1 MKKFHFKSSW
11 MNLKSVTKAF
21 FLFHNSNTLI
31 FTHSEPPF
39 IKTLHTFNS
48 LKALRWLKESSVTEK
63 CHFSSFENVWSKL
76 VPVSKTIALQ
86 VGRFL
91 TLVVFFVLAGEPRDW
106 KGSATF
112 PEAQKVCWSTMLSNI
127 FIYFLS
133 HLTDTVSSLFTL
145 FRAGIADFTCRNQVS
160 SRTQGLWLQPFL
172 HLFVYRVHK
181 GVLLSKG
188 AINPEGYM
196 PVLPSYTLKETCPFL
211 PWSKPVVILADI
223 LLMPLLALV
232 H

>member
-1 MKKFHFKSSW
+1 MKKFQFKSSW

-39 IKTLHTFNS
+39 IKTLHAFNS

-91 TLVVFFVLAGEPRDW
+91 TLVVFFVLAG
-106 KGSATF
+106 GATRLERQRNF
-112 PEAQKVCWSTMLSNI
+112 PWSTQVCWSTMISNI

-160 SRTQGLWLQPFL
+160 SRTQSLWLQPFL
-172 HLFVYRVHK
+172 HLSVYTKGYSYLRV
-181 GVLLSKG
+181 LS
-188 AINPEGYM
+188 
-196 PVLPSYTLKETCPFL
+196 TLK
-211 PWSKPVVILADI
+211 DI
-223 LLMPLLALV
+223 CLSSQATHWRKLALFFLDQSQLWYWPTSFLC
-232 H
+232 HCCH

>member
-1 MKKFHFKSSW
+1 MKKFQFKSSW
-11 MNLKSVTKAF
+11 MNLKNVTKAFF

-91 TLVVFFVLAGEPRDW
+91 TLVVFFVLAG
-106 KGSATF
+106 GATRLERQCHF
-112 PEAQKVCWSTMLSNI
+112 PWSTQVCWSIMLSNI

-133 HLTDTVSSLFTL
+133 HLTDTVSSLFLL
-145 FRAGIADFTCRNQVS
+145 FRAGISDFTCRNQVS

-172 HLFVYRVHK
+172 HLSMYTKGCSCLRV
-181 GVLLSKG
+181 LS
-188 AINPEGYM
+188 
-196 PVLPSYTLKETCPFL
+196 TLK
-211 PWSKPVVILADI
+211 DI
-223 LLMPLLALV
+223 CLSSQATHWRKLALFFLDQSQLWYRPTSFLC
-232 H
+232 HCCH

>member
-1 MKKFHFKSSW
+1 MKKFQFKSSW

-39 IKTLHTFNS
+39 IKTLHAFNS

-91 TLVVFFVLAGEPRDW
+91 TLVVFFVLAG
-106 KGSATF
+106 GATRLERQRNF
-112 PEAQKVCWSTMLSNI
+112 PWSTESLLKHNA
-127 FIYFLS
+127 FKYFYLLPVPS
-133 HLTDTVSSLFTL
+133 DRHSF
-145 FRAGIADFTCRNQVS
+145 F
-160 SRTQGLWLQPFL
+160 PF
-172 HLFVYRVHK
+172 H
-181 GVLLSKG
+181 
-188 AINPEGYM
+188 I
-196 PVLPSYTLKETCPFL
+196 
-211 PWSKPVVILADI
+211 I
-223 LLMPLLALV
+223 
-232 H
+232 